1 MRYRDQAM
9 AANVLWWQRHTGTK
23 VLLSAHDAHVGY
35 KSYDPAYPKMQGAF
49 LRDGLGAAYVNI
61 GLTFDRGSFNAT
73 DEDETAVRR
82 WTVGPAAPG
91 SNERTLDRVRYRDYA
106 VDLRTVG
113 SPARTWLRQARPT
126 YRIGTAYPDGPHD
139 VALARTHDILIHLHR
154 VEAARLRD
162 R

>member
-1 MRYRDQAM
+1 
-9 AANVLWWQRHTGTK
+9 
-23 VLLSAHDAHVGY
+23 
-35 KSYDPAYPKMQGAF
+35 
-49 LRDGLGAAYVNI
+49 VNI

-73 DEDETAVRR
+73 DQDETAVRR

-113 SPARTWLRQARPT
+113 SPARAWLRQTRPT

>member
-1 MRYRDQAM
+1 M
-9 AANVLWWQRHTGTK
+9 
-23 VLLSAHDAHVGY
+23 
-35 KSYDPAYPKMQGAF
+35 
-49 LRDGLGAAYVNI
+49 
-61 GLTFDRGSFNAT
+61 
-73 DEDETAVRR
+73 
-82 WTVGPAAPG
+82 
-91 SNERTLDRVRYRDYA
+91 RYRDYA

-154 VEAARLRD
+154 VTAARLRD